1 MNTLSIRR
9 FGFALGT
16 ACALTYLACACVM
29 SYVPREA
36 TIRFF
41 NRILHGLDVTS
52 ILTSK
57 MTLGGV
63 ITGAIEVFVLGW
75 LFGAIL
81 ACFYN
86 ISGRLDDRR
95 APAARD

>member
-9 FGFALGT
+9 FGFALGS

-29 SYVPREA
+29 SYVSREA

-41 NRILHGLDVTS
+41 NRILHGLDVTP
-52 ILTSK
+52 ILASK

-63 ITGAIEVFVLGW
+63 IAGVIEVFVLGW

-81 ACFYN
+81 GCFYN
-86 ISGRLDDRR
+86 ISVGLDGRR
-95 APAARD
+95 ALAARD